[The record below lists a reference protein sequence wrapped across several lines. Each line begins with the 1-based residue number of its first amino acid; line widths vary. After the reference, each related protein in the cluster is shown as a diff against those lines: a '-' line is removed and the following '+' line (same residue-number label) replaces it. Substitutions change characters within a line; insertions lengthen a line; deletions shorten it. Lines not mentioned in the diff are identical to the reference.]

1 MSSQYYNVTTNA
13 GDAAIANAIATNTK
27 LNITH
32 VAFGDGNG
40 ASPTPD
46 KARTTL
52 VKEVYRQG
60 VNKYEKHPTI
70 NNFLVVEAIL
80 PPIVGS
86 FYIREIGLIIDSK
99 TLITHGAV
107 APVFKEANSVR
118 EYRLKFT
125 INIQDAEIVNVMLD
139 DTLIYATQ
147 AWVDD
152 NYIPRD
158 ELIDNL
164 TTNDAT
170 KPLSAKQGKNL
181 QDSKLGKTENAVS
194 ATKLATART
203 IGGVSFDGTANINL
217 PGVNAGGNQNTTG
230 NAATATKL
238 QTGRTING
246 INFDGTGNIIIDNLP
261 VTVSVGDGS
270 SSTYSLMQFNNYKKV
285 AGAGYANYIHTGV
298 WEDNLRQIGLS
309 NYSDTG
315 AHISTLWVGKSNAY
329 VKIGTTD
336 YQLAK
341 ITDNVATATK
351 LQTSRK
357 INNVNFDGSADITI
371 ADSTKVPVS
380 GGVMTGALSAT
391 ELAINNKDGTLG
403 LGLSLY
409 AGAQGGKP
417 NYGMYFAQTASFGTH
432 GAVSGQW
439 SVYFNCITSG
449 DTRGWIFQ
457 NGTTNVASIST
468 SGVVTAPTFSG
479 SLSGNAATATKLATA
494 QIVSFSGAATG
505 SFSYDGSANSTCILT
520 LANSGVTA
528 GSYSSTIQIPSI
540 TVNDK
545 GQITGI
551 SQQNIR
557 SASVTQTGVVQLNN
571 TLTSSATDQALT
583 AAQGKYLQDYK
594 LNKVTSIPANSDLNT
609 FLVEGF
615 YACSTNAAAASI
627 SNVPLAT
634 AFSLLI
640 EVHAGVKQTFTDYN
654 SNRQFVRRSYSNV
667 WSEWREIA
675 YIDSTNI
682 NSAAKLATARTI
694 GGVSFDG
701 TSNINLPG
709 VNAGGNQNTTGN
721 AATATKLQTG
731 RTING
736 IIFDGTSDITI
747 ADSTKLPLAGGT
759 ITGNLTISGNISFDK
774 VVSTSSEPVSFLTAN
789 AARGVRVGSLLVSSS
804 YSDDAKVPTNGAY
817 IKGAINTDGTLNI
830 GTRNG
835 AKDGVFNE
843 RINLVPPSHS
853 GVWNVGIFDDSSNSN
868 FCIKYGNN
876 SALKFDHNGNF
887 TMLGTVTAPTF
898 SGSLSGNADTAT
910 KLATARTIGGVS
922 FDGTANINLP
932 GVNTAGNQ
940 STSGNAATASACTG
954 NSATATKLATARNI
968 ALSGAVSG
976 SANFDG
982 SGNITINTT
991 ANNSIGVGQS
1001 WSDVTSSRSANT
1013 TYTNTTGKPI
1023 QIMVT
1028 TANWNN
1034 AGSFELVLDG
1044 VSVTSIGN
1052 QDGYN
1057 QSKPV
1062 SAIVQ
1067 NGSTYRVNGSFTK
1080 WSELR

>member
-1 MSSQYYNVTTNA
+1 MA
-13 GDAAIANAIATNTK
+13 
-27 LNITH
+27 
-32 VAFGDGNG
+32 
-40 ASPTPD
+40 
-46 KARTTL
+46 
-52 VKEVYRQG
+52 
-60 VNKYEKHPTI
+60 VNKLPEFSKDGQKNTDGLNLEDGFPV
-70 NNFLVVEAIL
+70 NLKPARQWFNFLFNQLTISINQIIDEN
-80 PPIVGS
+80 
-86 FYIREIGLIIDSK
+86 YIR
-99 TLITHGAV
+99 H
-107 APVFKEANSVR
+107 N
-118 EYRLKFT
+118 
-125 INIQDAEIVNVMLD
+125 
-139 DTLIYATQ
+139 
-147 AWVDD
+147 
-152 NYIPRD
+152 
-158 ELIDNL
+158 ELVDNL

-170 KPLSAKQGKNL
+170 KPLTAKQGKKL
-181 QDSKLGKTENAVS
+181 QDE
-194 ATKLATART
+194 
-203 IGGVSFDGTANINL
+203 
-217 PGVNAGGNQNTTG
+217 
-230 NAATATKL
+230 
-238 QTGRTING
+238 
-246 INFDGTGNIIIDNLP
+246 
-261 VTVSVGDGS
+261 
-270 SSTYSLMQFNNYKKV
+270 KV
-285 AGAGYANYIHTGV
+285 A
-298 WEDNLRQIGLS
+298 
-309 NYSDTG
+309 
-315 AHISTLWVGKSNAY
+315 
-329 VKIGTTD
+329 
-336 YQLAK
+336 LA
-341 ITDNVATATK
+341 
-351 LQTSRK
+351 
-357 INNVNFDGSADITI
+357 
-371 ADSTKVPVS
+371 

-439 SVYFNCITSG
+439 AVYFNCITAS

-468 SGVVTAPTFSG
+468 SGVVTAPTFVG
-479 SLSGNAATATKLATA
+479 GLSGNAATATKLATA
-494 QIVSFSGAATG
+494 RSVSFSGAATG
-505 SFSYDGSANSTCILT
+505 SFSYDGSGNSSCILT
-520 LANSGVTA
+520 LANSGVGA
-528 GSYSSTIQIPSI
+528 GTYASTIQIPQIS
-540 TVNDK
+540 VNAA
-545 GQITGI
+545 GQITAI
-551 SQQNIR
+551 AQQNIR
-557 SASVTQTGVVQLNN
+557 SASATQTGVVQLNN

-609 FLVEGF
+609 YLVEGF

-627 SNVPLAT
+627 ANVPLAT

-640 EVHAGVKQTFTDYN
+640 ELHAGVKQTFTDYN

-675 YIDSTNI
+675 YVDSTNI
-682 NSAAKLATARTI
+682 NSAAKLTTPRKI
-694 GGVSFDG
+694 NNVS
-701 TSNINLPG
+701 
-709 VNAGGNQNTTGN
+709 
-721 AATATKLQTG
+721 
-731 RTING
+731 
-736 IIFDGTSDITI
+736 FDGTSDITI
-747 ADSTKLPLAGGT
+747 ADTTKLPLAGGT
-759 ITGNLTISGNISFDK
+759 VTGNLNVSGNISFDK
-774 VVSTSSEPVSFLTAN
+774 VVSTSSEPISFLTGG
-789 AARGVRVGSLLVSSS
+789 AARGVRVGSLLVSNS

-843 RINLVPPSHS
+843 RINIVAPSHT
-853 GVWNVGIFDDSSNSN
+853 GTWNIGIFDDSSNSN

-898 SGSLSGNADTAT
+898 VGGLSGNSATAT
-910 KLATARTIGGVS
+910 KLATARTISATANGMTASASFDGTANINLTPTFTTQAITDNSTNVATTAFVQAVNTADTGSSATAVKLKTARTIGGVS

-982 SGNITINTT
+982 SGNITITTT
-991 ANNSIGVGQS
+991 ANNAIGVGQS
-1001 WSDVTSSRSANT
+1001 WSDVTSSRAVNT

-1044 VSVTSIGN
+1044 VSVTNIGN

-1067 NGSTYRVNGSFTK
+1067 NGSTYRINGSFTK